1 MKLIQ
6 EEIEHVD
13 YITEE
18 RDGKKSM
25 YITGPFLAGNQVNK
39 NGRFYP
45 MNLLDREAATYIKER
60 IDGKCAWG
68 ELNHPST
75 PTVNLDRAALMV
87 KELRKE
93 GNNYIGK
100 AKILENQPMGA
111 IAKGLIE
118 EGGRLGV
125 SSRGVGSL
133 KPHEKG
139 YQLVQDDFRLCV
151 AADIVSDPSG
161 PGCFVQGIMENVEW
175 IYDPV
180 KGTWVEQRLEEI
192 KKEVH
197 TLTREQREE
206 NALRFFREHL
216 SNLARK

>member
-1 MKLIQ
+1 MTILPRK
-6 EEIEHVD
+6 EI
-13 YITEE
+13 
-18 RDGKKSM
+18 GKKSM

-45 MNLLDREAATYIKER
+45 MNFLDREAATYIKER

-139 YQLVQDDFRLCV
+139 YQLVQDDFPPLCRCRHCFRSFRSRL
-151 AADIVSDPSG
+151 
-161 PGCFVQGIMENVEW
+161 
-175 IYDPV
+175 
-180 KGTWVEQRLEEI
+180 
-192 KKEVH
+192 
-197 TLTREQREE
+197 
-206 NALRFFREHL
+206 FR
-216 SNLARK
+216 ARHHGKCRVDL